1 MLFRFSFRS
10 VLRDDF
16 RGIVDLVTMKAEIY
30 HNEDGTDYSEEE
42 IPEEMQDL
50 ANKYHETTYRISC

>member
-10 VLRDDF
+10 VLRVISRASLTSFD
-16 RGIVDLVTMKAEIY
+16 MKADIY
-30 HNEDGTDYSEEE
+30 TTKTAKDIREEE

-50 ANKYHETTYRISC
+50 ANEYQ